1 MNKNFWSL
9 IKHFKPEEFACPC
22 CGRIDMDLKFLVRL
36 DWARSIAD
44 VPFRI
49 TSGFRCPKHNKE
61 IGGRPNSSHLRGLA
75 ADIACSNSEER
86 YKIINA
92 LIMVGFKRIGI
103 ADSFIHVDYDL
114 TKPQEVIWV
123 Y

>member
-1 MNKNFWSL
+1 
-9 IKHFKPEEFACPC
+9 
-22 CGRIDMDLKFLVRL
+22 MDLKFLVRL
-36 DWARSIAD
+36 DWARSIAEI
-44 VPFRI
+44 PFRI

-114 TKPQEVIWV
+114 TKPQGVIWV